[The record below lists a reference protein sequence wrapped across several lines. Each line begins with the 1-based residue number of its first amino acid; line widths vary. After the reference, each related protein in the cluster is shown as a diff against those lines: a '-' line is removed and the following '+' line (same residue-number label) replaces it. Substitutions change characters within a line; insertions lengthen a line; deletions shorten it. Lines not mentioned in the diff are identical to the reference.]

1 MAFNPLKNKKPSESE
16 IPYDGQQDSTVQAP
30 TQSVNTNNS
39 TSINNSNINNSND
52 STIHATSTPAA
63 ALDADDHDLL
73 NYEQAGARPRMNQ
86 AENIPQD
93 VSYEGVQVSELQN
106 SGVNTQAV
114 LNAPDTKKV
123 IDKKNYFN
131 TPLLESTPLDLVL
144 RGFGLL
150 DGYGGTIAK
159 GRFYK
164 ILNQEI
170 ILKENEENRWYNRTE
185 KTGYINAISLAK
197 HLIAIKEGI
206 DYKSKDNQG
215 YLFREAC
222 KKLGELPKTL
232 EALEA
237 ASAKNEQPAN
247 MAQSVD
253 TTVKTEKSETASN
266 NEVATDAP
274 VQGEAP
280 KEKAK
285 KPFIN
290 WKELNNQLRNI
301 PVNLVVETVFGG
313 YMKKENWKIPET
325 NDTIAITG
333 QLWNSW
339 KSDVGGEGALSLVE
353 YYICETENI
362 DKNVGDNWKLVRS
375 KATQLLLQH
384 FQSELDTDAFSN
396 IEIKEHFNEPFC
408 MPHVLDF
415 KINQVRN
422 YLHEKRGL
430 PLWLINKQIGRGFL
444 FAGFPSD
451 WTQPKNLKNPDLLT
465 DDNVWATF
473 LSANG
478 SAAEMR
484 AIARSDN
491 FAKLVAKGSVKE
503 AGGYVIKAES
513 DCSERSVA
521 ALEAAVDSMSYHA
534 IYPGRNTISCM
545 GVTYKLAAQAAIEAL
560 QAGGSFNL
568 AFDND
573 MAGNEAAVNF
583 RDEMITEVGEEEYKQ
598 FVAEQKIR
606 YFDLAIRCLRE
617 QIEQG
622 QPYYFDVKNND
633 SGRQAAIIFQ
643 QQLFQVMEKNEVKH
657 LIEQGLIKY
666 ANVCPEFI
674 KMKNPEQEAQ
684 SVIGLLNSTSP
695 YYLRIV
701 VDDDEQP
708 DATAKREAFE
718 KAFDKLSQGKRE
730 QWEKEGKII
739 YKKEGIAKD
748 WNEYFNYMKNK
759 PEFKAFI
766 QNQEEHYA
774 HYNTMEVDNG
784 NGQTKTKKVGF
795 GSKLKR

>member
-1 MAFNPLKNKKPSESE
+1 MAFNPLKNKKPSEPE
-16 IPYDGQQDSTVQAP
+16 ISYDAQQDTHANKTASPSVSPNLNEPAP
-30 TQSVNTNNS
+30 QTHLQPEHSALNL
-39 TSINNSNINNSND
+39 D
-52 STIHATSTPAA
+52 SEDS
-63 ALDADDHDLL
+63 DLL
-73 NYEQAGARPRMNQ
+73 NYEQAGAMPVPPAQ
-86 AENIPQD
+86 AEHIPQD
-93 VSYEGVQVSELQN
+93 ASYEGVQVSELQH

-114 LNAPDTKKV
+114 LNEPGTKKI

-150 DGYGGTIAK
+150 EGYGSTTAK
-159 GRFYK
+159 GRFYT
-164 ILNQEI
+164 ILEQEI
-170 ILKENEENRWYNRTE
+170 SLKENEENKWYNRTA
-185 KTGYINAISLAK
+185 KTGNINAISLAK
-197 HLIAIKEGI
+197 HLIAIKEGL

-222 KKLGELPKTL
+222 KKLNDLPKNL

-237 ASAKNEQPAN
+237 PVATEKEKPVTDNVAPQNEANESVAQSGQPDTQTEQP
-247 MAQSVD
+247 
-253 TTVKTEKSETASN
+253 
-266 NEVATDAP
+266 
-274 VQGEAP
+274 
-280 KEKAK
+280 KAK

-301 PVNLVVETVFGG
+301 PVNLVIETVFGG

-325 NDTIAITG
+325 DDTLGLTG
-333 QLWNSW
+333 QLWKSW
-339 KSDVGGEGALSLVE
+339 KTDEGGEGSLSLVE
-353 YYICETENI
+353 YYICETEYI
-362 DKNVGDNWKLVRS
+362 DKNVGDNWKIVRQ
-375 KATQLLLQH
+375 KATKLLLQH

-396 IEIKEHFNEPFC
+396 MEIKEHFNEPFS
-408 MPHVLDF
+408 MPHVIDF

-430 PLWLINKQIGRGFL
+430 PLWLINKQIGKGFL

-513 DCSERSVA
+513 DCAERSVA

-560 QAGGSFNL
+560 QRGGSFNL

-573 MAGNEAAVNF
+573 KAGNQAAVHF
-583 RDEMITEVGEEEYKQ
+583 REEMIAELGEEEFKQ

-606 YFDLAIRCLRE
+606 FFDLGIRCLRE
-617 QIEQG
+617 QIELG
-622 QPYYFDVKNND
+622 QPYYFDVKND
-633 SGRQAAIIFQ
+633 ETGRVAATLFQ
-643 QQLFQVMEKNEVKH
+643 QALFQVMEKNEVKH

-674 KMKNPEQEAQ
+674 NMKNPDQEAQ
-684 SVIGLLNSTSP
+684 TVVSLLNSNSP
-695 YYLRIV
+695 YYLRIENDE
-701 VDDDEQP
+701 DDNSPETP
-708 DATAKREAFE
+708 AKREAMEKTAAKREAFE
-718 KAFDKLSQGKRE
+718 KAFDKYSQGKRE

-739 YKKEGIAKD
+739 YGKEGIAKD

-759 PEFKAFI
+759 PEFKALM
-766 QNQEEHYA
+766 QEQEEHYA

-784 NGQTKTKKVGF
+784 NNSNKTKKVSF
-795 GSKLKR
+795 GNKLKPR